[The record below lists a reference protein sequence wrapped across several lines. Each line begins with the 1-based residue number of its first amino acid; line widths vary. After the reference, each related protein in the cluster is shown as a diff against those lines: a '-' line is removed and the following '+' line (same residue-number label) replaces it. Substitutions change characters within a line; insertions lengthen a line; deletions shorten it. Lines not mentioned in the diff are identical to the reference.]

1 MHHNVDPLEPEEA
14 MIPGGGDE
22 LSAAMREVY
31 QEHWSSIRTHHC
43 TGQRVQDVYNF
54 TIRDLNLHSLTEELQ
69 QMFQSQTVRFRIN
82 VSFGFILCHV
92 ETGELRYY
100 HSSHNQGR
108 LLDIPPAIT
117 NQKDFDAF
125 HSSILQA
132 DILEWARQQRQDTK
146 WTVVFVTNMTV
157 YVNKLPDHPIGC
169 EGVQLPSYIR
179 QNHHIIGLD
188 QNAKHNV
195 IYRDNLCSFEYWP
208 YTGVPL
214 RNLQESLIPRSMLYL
229 KN

>member
-14 MIPGGGDE
+14 MIPGDGDE

-31 QEHWSSIRTHHC
+31 QEHWSSIRTHHR

-54 TIRDLNLHSLTEELQ
+54 RIRDLNLHSLTEELQ
-69 QMFQSQTVRFRIN
+69 QMFRSQTVRFRIN
-82 VSFGFILCHV
+82 VSFGFILRHV

-125 HSSILQA
+125 LSSILQA
-132 DILEWARQQRQDTK
+132 DILEWARQQ
-146 WTVVFVTNMTV
+146 
-157 YVNKLPDHPIGC
+157 
-169 EGVQLPSYIR
+169 
-179 QNHHIIGLD
+179 
-188 QNAKHNV
+188 
-195 IYRDNLCSFEYWP
+195 
-208 YTGVPL
+208 
-214 RNLQESLIPRSMLYL
+214 
-229 KN
+229 